1 MIPVPLEILHPIHH
15 ITFKI
20 YYFLKKYHIIMVDKL
35 YSTLFNYGLNTL
47 TRSHNSSLTGGSL
60 KELHPP
66 SYLKEFYRDFP
77 IKEYIKE

>member
-1 MIPVPLEILHPIHH
+1 
-15 ITFKI
+15 
-20 YYFLKKYHIIMVDKL
+20 MVDKL

-66 SYLKEFYRDFP
+66 SYLKELHPPSYLKEFYRDFP